1 MTDTPNDRTAIDTAL
16 LKLNL
21 GCQYLEITRP
31 SKQDVKKASEAAKD
45 AAELLKASLVLL
57 DHDCYSVQ
65 EAPKV
70 AGTPLFKASGEPTK
84 AAEKAAAPQESP
96 LLPTLGI
103 IDVEIVAEGPAT
115 TFKVGD
121 RVKDPDGDFGT
132 VLRCY
137 RTEDTEI
144 EAYVIDCPPYGEMDW
159 EVTDL
164 TLVTPEDEAMAEPF
178 PAPPK
183 ANQKKLFEERLAT
196 LEDIFCERFPDD
208 PYGVMLKAFRPHRDA
223 WVAAWKEDARA
234 TWPQLLAAIVQANK
248 TDVEFTAWA
257 PAA

>member
-1 MTDTPNDRTAIDTAL
+1 MSNERTAIDTAL
-16 LKLNL
+16 LKLGL
-21 GCQYLEITRP
+21 ASQYLEVSRP
-31 SKQDVKKASEAAKD
+31 SKQDVKKSSEAAKD
-45 AAELLKASLVLL
+45 AAEILKASLVLL
-57 DHDCYSVQ
+57 DHDVYTVQ
-65 EAPKV
+65 EAPQE
-70 AGTPLFKASGEPTK
+70 GTPLFKASGEPTR
-84 AAEKAAAPQESP
+84 AAEKAAAPQEAS
-96 LLPTLGI
+96 LPTLGI
-103 IDVEIVAEGPAT
+103 LDVEIVTEGTASA
-115 TFKVGD
+115 FKVGD

-132 VLRCY
+132 VIR
-137 RTEDTEI
+137 I
-144 EAYVIDCPPYGEMDW
+144 EHRDNGLEYFILDCPPYGEMDW
-159 EVTDL
+159 SADDL
-164 TLVTPEDEAMAEPF
+164 SLVTPEDEAMAEPF

-234 TWPQLLAAIVQANK
+234 TWPKLLAAIVLANK

>member
-1 MTDTPNDRTAIDTAL
+1 MSNERTAIDTAL
-16 LKLNL
+16 IKLGL
-21 GCQYLEITRP
+21 ASQYLEVSRP
-31 SKQDVKKASEAAKD
+31 SKQDVKKSSEAAKD
-45 AAELLKASLVLL
+45 AAEILKASLVLL
-57 DHDCYSVQ
+57 DHDVYTVQ
-65 EAPKV
+65 EAPQE
-70 AGTPLFKASGEPTK
+70 ATPLFKPTGEPT
-84 AAEKAAAPQESP
+84 AHADIYSPQEATP
-96 LLPTLGI
+96 VPLPTLGI
-103 IDVEIVAEGPAT
+103 IDVEIVDEGNK
-115 TFKVGD
+115 FKVGD

-144 EAYVIDCPPYGEMDW
+144 EAYVVDCPPYGEMDW
-159 EVTDL
+159 EVQDL
-164 TLVTPEDEAMAEPF
+164 TLVTPDDEAMAEPF

-196 LEDIFCERFPDD
+196 LGDIFCERFPDD